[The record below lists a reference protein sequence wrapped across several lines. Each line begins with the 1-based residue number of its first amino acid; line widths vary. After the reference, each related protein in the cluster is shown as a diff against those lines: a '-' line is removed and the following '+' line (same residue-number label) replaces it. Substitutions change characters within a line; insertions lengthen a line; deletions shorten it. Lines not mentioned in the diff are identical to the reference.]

1 MKDIKTILFS
11 LILAAGT
18 GPGQAQDP
26 VFSHFFANSLHLNP
40 SLAGIEGPARV
51 YIGYRNQWPNAG
63 GAFITYQAAYD
74 QYIDKIQ
81 GGLGVRLL
89 NDQQGGVINTYN
101 LDVMYSYQFTASRKW
116 SFAGGLQAGIGQ
128 RSFDALSLEFGD
140 MINPVTGEVSSLTEN
155 INGYNEFY
163 PDFAAGMAAFYQNY
177 YGGIAIHHLLSP
189 DVTKNDDPT
198 GTISRKY
205 TAHIGAVFPIMEKRL
220 GRELMKLSPNLVFMQ
235 QLSVQQI
242 NYGLDMIYRDFVL
255 GLYTRHDLLFNYGN
269 LIFTAGYSSK
279 SLRFRYSYDV
289 KLSSPTVRI
298 PNMAA
303 HEFSLLIVYESLNRR
318 KKHSTIKC
326 PKI

>member
-1 MKDIKTILFS
+1 
-11 LILAAGT
+11 
-18 GPGQAQDP
+18 
-26 VFSHFFANSLHLNP
+26 
-40 SLAGIEGPARV
+40 
-51 YIGYRNQWPNAG
+51 
-63 GAFITYQAAYD
+63 
-74 QYIDKIQ
+74 
-81 GGLGVRLL
+81 
-89 NDQQGGVINTYN
+89 
-101 LDVMYSYQFTASRKW
+101 
-116 SFAGGLQAGIGQ
+116 
-128 RSFDALSLEFGD
+128 